1 MWLTVQNWNSFFVQN
16 WTGVPDNQ
24 NGLEMIFGE
33 DVWPLWSL
41 GCWLIG
47 DDPEAVGLLD
57 DPNAGAS
64 ARGDVPLPA
73 EEADL
78 ICL

>member
-1 MWLTVQNWNSFFVQN
+1 
-16 WTGVPDNQ
+16 
-24 NGLEMIFGE
+24 MIFGE